1 MVEQKIIDLI
11 EKKCLEPDFQV
22 CFLIDVQLKGKF
34 LEVIMDADTGIQ
46 LGQCQKLSRYLE
58 NELDVNLWL
67 GEDYTLEVS
76 SPGVER
82 PLKFARQYPRNVG
95 RNIEVKYGA
104 ENVVKIGVLK
114 SATNEQIVVEETV
127 KRKEGR
133 KNITEKIDITIPFET
148 IQQAVIQLIF

>member
-11 EKKCLEPDFQV
+11 EKKCLEPDFQT
-22 CFLIDVQLKGKF
+22 CFLIDVNLHGKF

-58 NELDVNLWL
+58 SELDVNLWL
-67 GEDYTLEVS
+67 GEEYTLEVS

-95 RNIEVKYGA
+95 RSIEVKYGA
-104 ENVVKIGVLK
+104 DAVVKLGILK
-114 SATNEQIVVEETV
+114 SATPEQIVVEETV

-133 KNITEKIDITIPFET
+133 KNITEKIDIAIPFDS
-148 IQQAVIQLIF
+148 IQKAVIQLLF

>member
-11 EKKCLEPDFQV
+11 EKKCLEPDFQT
-22 CFLIDVQLKGKF
+22 CFLIDVNLHGKF

-58 NELDVNLWL
+58 SELDVNLWL
-67 GEDYTLEVS
+67 GEEYTLEVS

-95 RNIEVKYGA
+95 RSIEVKYGA
-104 ENVVKIGVLK
+104 DAVVKLGILK
-114 SATNEQIVVEETV
+114 SATPEQIVVEETV

-133 KNITEKIDITIPFET
+133 KNITEKIDIAIPFDS
-148 IQQAVIQLIF
+148 IQKAVIQLIF

>member
-11 EKKCLEPDFQV
+11 EQKCLEPDFQS
-22 CFLIDVQLKGKF
+22 CFLIDVNLHGKF

-67 GEDYTLEVS
+67 TEEYTLEIS

-82 PLKFARQYPRNVG
+82 PLKLARQYPRNVG
-95 RNIEVKYGA
+95 RNIEVKFGA
-104 ENVVKIGVLK
+104 EPIVKLGLLK
-114 SATNEQIVVEETV
+114 SVTETEIVVEETV

-133 KNITEKIDITIPFET
+133 KNITEKIDITIPFAS
-148 IQQAVIQLIF
+148 IQRAVVQLIF

>member
-1 MVEQKIIDLI
+1 MVEQKIMDLI
-11 EKKCLEPDFQV
+11 EKKCLEPDFQT
-22 CFLIDVQLKGKF
+22 CFLIDVNLHGKF
-34 LEVIMDADTGIQ
+34 LEVIMDADAGIQ

-58 NELDVNLWL
+58 SELDVNLWL
-67 GEDYTLEVS
+67 GEEYTLEVS

-95 RNIEVKYGA
+95 RNIEVKYGV
-104 ENVVKIGVLK
+104 ENIIKLGVLK

-133 KNITEKIDITIPFET
+133 KNITEKVDITIPFDA
-148 IQQAVIQLIF
+148 IQKAVIQLIF